1 MGLGLTPGP
10 IFPHAR
16 DPMNFRFLIGICS
29 VLLATGPGGAQTVS
43 GGGGPR
49 SLDRD
54 AIPGGSSGAEI
65 KPPPTPVRRAT
76 TYITLSPDRVWKNKE
91 GKEVTG
97 KLIAHEDMVV
107 ELAPGQE
114 AVAAKP
120 VEQPTVIKDG
130 KVRLLVGKRPTSV
143 AFDQLSSEDQS
154 EIRRIEKSL
163 APAPP
168 P

>member
-1 MGLGLTPGP
+1 MT
-10 IFPHAR
+10 
-16 DPMNFRFLIGICS
+16 FRFVPLCLVLAVFPWPLRGQS
-29 VLLATGPGGAQTVS
+29 VS
-43 GGGGPR
+43 GGGPR
-49 SLDRD
+49 SLNQD

-65 KPPPTPVRRAT
+65 KQPPAPVRRAT
-76 TYITLSPDRVWKNKE
+76 TYITLSPERVWKNKE

-97 KLIAHEDMVV
+97 KLIAHEDIVV

-120 VEQPTVIKDG
+120 VERPTVIKDG
-130 KVRLLVGKRPTSV
+130 KVRLLVAKRPTAV
-143 AFDQLSSEDQS
+143 ALDQLSTGDQE

>member
-1 MGLGLTPGP
+1 MWSHALPAFLVLAGL
-10 IFPHAR
+10 
-16 DPMNFRFLIGICS
+16 
-29 VLLATGPGGAQTVS
+29 VLPVLGQSVS
-43 GGGGPR
+43 GGGGRR
-49 SLDRD
+49 SLDQD

-65 KPPPTPVRRAT
+65 KQPPPPVRRAT
-76 TYITLSPDRVWKNKE
+76 TYITLSPERVWKNKE

-97 KLIAHEDMVV
+97 KLIAHEDIVV

-120 VEQPTVIKDG
+120 VERPTVVKDG
-130 KVRLLVGKRPTSV
+130 RVRLLVGKRPTAV
-143 AFDQLSSEDQS
+143 ALDQLSTEDQA